1 MPADILIRTAGINE
15 RRALEQLQLRASL
28 ANPGDREHLLR
39 NPDIISIPEEQLA
52 SGCVFVAERDGV
64 TLGFAALQPNEY
76 GSVELDVMF
85 VEPDNSLHGN
95 GRKLVAHCVAEARR
109 RGADRLTLIA
119 NPHALAFYRSCRFEE
134 RAPVQTLFGPAVLME
149 FGL

>member
-15 RRALEQLQLRASL
+15 KRALEHLQLRASL
-28 ANPGDREHLLR
+28 ANDGDRNHILA
-39 NPDIISIPEEQLA
+39 NPGIISIPEEQIT

-64 TLGFAALQPNEY
+64 TVGFAALQPNED
-76 GSVELDVMF
+76 GSIELDGMF
-85 VEPDNSLHGN
+85 VEPENWRHGI
-95 GRKLVAHCVAEARR
+95 GRQLVAQCDAEARR
-109 RGADRLTLIA
+109 RGANRLKLIA